1 MVGLCFF
8 FFTETTPIPT
18 LCVLATQRDMIKC
31 QAIQIIESHQQ
42 MEKRPKDVDL
52 SPILL
57 FMGSDSSD
65 RLSYLSLNLFLCKME
80 VIGCNL

>member
-1 MVGLCFF
+1 MVGLFF
-8 FFTETTPIPT
+8 FFFNCNYTSPHS
-18 LCVLATQRDMIKC
+18 LCSSYEGHDKVSGHPGDKEA
-31 QAIQIIESHQQ
+31 HQQ

>member
-1 MVGLCFF
+1 MCSSY
-8 FFTETTPIPT
+8 TEGHDKMSGHPG
-18 LCVLATQRDMIKC
+18 DK
-31 QAIQIIESHQQ
+31 ESHQQ

-65 RLSYLSLNLFLCKME
+65 RLSYLSLNLFLCQME
-80 VIGCNL
+80 VIGCNM